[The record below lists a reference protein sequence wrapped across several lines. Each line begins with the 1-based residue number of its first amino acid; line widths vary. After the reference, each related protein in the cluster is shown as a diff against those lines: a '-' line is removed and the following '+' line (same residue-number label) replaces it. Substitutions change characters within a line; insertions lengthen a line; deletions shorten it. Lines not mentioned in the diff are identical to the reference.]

1 MRQPVVLGISGSVS
15 RPSRTAAL
23 VRHILDRIEKRG
35 GVQSRLIE
43 LADAAPVLFAE
54 LVPAKLG
61 SAARTIIEAVEH
73 ADLLVAATPV
83 YRGSYTGAFKHL
95 FDLVDH
101 QAFAGKPVVL
111 AATGGTHLH
120 GLVTEH
126 ELRPLF
132 GFLNALTLPT
142 TIYAVESDF
151 ADHRL
156 ADANVRARIERVVS
170 EALDQLDLG
179 TGLQSGAPVERM
191 VIGA

>member
-23 VRHILDRIEKRG
+23 VRHILERLEKRG

-54 LVPAKLG
+54 LTPAKLS
-61 SAARTIIEAVEH
+61 SAAKAIIDAVED

-101 QAFAGKPVVL
+101 QAFTGKPVVL

-142 TIYAVESDF
+142 TIYAVETDF

-156 ADANVRARIERVVS
+156 TDANVRARIERAVG
-170 EALDQLDLG
+170 EALDQLDFGSDLP
-179 TGLQSGAPVERM
+179 SGAQAERM
-191 VIGA
+191 VIRA

>member
-1 MRQPVVLGISGSVS
+1 MRQPIVLGISGSVS

-23 VRHILDRIEKRG
+23 VRHILDQIERRG
-35 GVQSRLIE
+35 AVHSHLIE
-43 LADAAPVLFAE
+43 LADVAPVLFGE
-54 LVPAKLG
+54 LTPAKLG
-61 SAARTIIEAVEH
+61 SAAKTIIRAVEDT
-73 ADLLVAATPV
+73 DLLVAATPV

-101 QAFAGKPVVL
+101 RAFAGKPVVL
-111 AATGGTHLH
+111 AATGGSHLH

-126 ELRPLF
+126 QLRPLF

-142 TIYAVESDF
+142 TIYAIESDF

-156 ADANVRARIERVVS
+156 VDANVRARIERVVS
-170 EALDQLDLG
+170 EALDQLDLAAG
-179 TGLQSGAPVERM
+179 RQSGARVERM